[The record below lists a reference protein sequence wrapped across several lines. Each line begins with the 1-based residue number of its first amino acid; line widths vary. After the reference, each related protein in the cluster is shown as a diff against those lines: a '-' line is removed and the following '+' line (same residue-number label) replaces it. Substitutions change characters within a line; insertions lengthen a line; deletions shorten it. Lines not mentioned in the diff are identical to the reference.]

1 MLCSYRLSFAP
12 VRKTTPNAV
21 PYMQSACE
29 PIRLAGAFFS
39 WPHVAR
45 TPPLV
50 VIFPTYWKKS
60 EHSIGASIKK
70 LLRQYMQTIS
80 CILLDS
86 ALICNIYLSYC
97 NI

>member
-39 WPHVAR
+39 WPHLAR
-45 TPPLV
+45 TPPV
-50 VIFPTYWKKS
+50 RHFPD
-60 EHSIGASIKK
+60 
-70 LLRQYMQTIS
+70 
-80 CILLDS
+80 ILEKG
-86 ALICNIYLSYC
+86 LSTRLEL
-97 NI
+97 

>member
-39 WPHVAR
+39 WPHLAR
-45 TPPLV
+45 TPPLF
-50 VIFPTYWKKS
+50 VIFPTY
-60 EHSIGASIKK
+60 
-70 LLRQYMQTIS
+70 
-80 CILLDS
+80 
-86 ALICNIYLSYC
+86 
-97 NI
+97 